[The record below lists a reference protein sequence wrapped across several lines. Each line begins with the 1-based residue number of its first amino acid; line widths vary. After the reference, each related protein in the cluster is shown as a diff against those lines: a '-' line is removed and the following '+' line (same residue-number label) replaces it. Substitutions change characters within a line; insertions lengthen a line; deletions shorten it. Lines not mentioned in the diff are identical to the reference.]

1 MVIALLNE
9 SSVAQRDVDCIVKA
23 CNLQLERDFEPAYG
37 LEHHPVEF
45 FASRDEVPPG
55 SSVVVLFPDEV
66 QATTKFGL
74 PKDPNPLI
82 PEAVYGV
89 GVVDDHGRS
98 FARVFVNRVLGND
111 EGTALDGLRSVSV
124 STSHEVLE
132 CRADPYINQWA
143 VGPDLRAYA
152 YEVCDAVDDQ
162 YYEVE
167 VKVDENGPPERVC
180 VADFVLLEWWN
191 PKAINGPFN
200 HNHERKDERLPG
212 PFKYSRRGFATVF
225 DPRART
231 GGTRVE
237 PPDAYPEWKA
247 ESRNLEIPFARSRW
261 HLIHGAS

>member
-37 LEHHPVEF
+37 LDHHPVEF

-66 QATTKFGL
+66 YARTKFGL
-74 PKDPNPLI
+74 PEDPNP
-82 PEAVYGV
+82 PVAEAAYGV
-89 GVVDDHGRS
+89 GVIDENGRS
-98 FARVFVNRVLGND
+98 FARVFVDRILGNN

-124 STSHEVLE
+124 STSHEILE
-132 CRADPYINQWA
+132 GRANPYINQWA

-167 VKVDENGPPERVC
+167 VEVDGPPQKVC
-180 VADFVLLEWWN
+180 VADFVLTEWWN
-191 PKAINGPFN
+191 PQAVAGPFN
-200 HNHERKDERLPG
+200 HNHEREGQQLPG
-212 PFKYSRRGFATVF
+212 PFKPSDHGFAIVF
-225 DPRART
+225 DPRAKN
-231 GGTRVE
+231 GGTKIE
-237 PPDAYPEWKA
+237 SPLGYSEWKTDR
-247 ESRNLEIPFARSRW
+247 ELLNIPPFARSRW
-261 HLIHGAS
+261 HLIHGAP